1 MAFSANE
8 TAAQSAPERW
18 HKKIWKRYGWAIT
31 LFVLLR
37 LAFML
42 LAIVN
47 AGVSPEA
54 GTSGN
59 VFQRYLI
66 QPWNQWDVE
75 YFLRIASQGYRAAD
89 GTAQFHP
96 LFPMLGRVAG
106 HLTGWLT
113 GGDLL
118 IGLLLVSSVC
128 TILFLVALEDL
139 AAMDM
144 PAAEARRAAF
154 YFAHAPTAFIL
165 FAPYTESL
173 FLLCAVL
180 AFRMARR
187 ERWWMAG
194 AAGAAAVL
202 TRQQGLFLLAPL
214 AWELVG
220 WARRSGR
227 PLLSHWRA
235 AFGIGL
241 IPLAYLG
248 WLVYRALALGDLV
261 VDLKQPRTLIYGLLI
276 SRSATQVVEQQS
288 FMAPWNALWLAFQ
301 HLNRT
306 TVIDLAASGLFVLLL
321 ALGGRALWR
330 MRASYLVYSA
340 VILLVSFSL
349 NTGEP
354 HPYKG
359 LTRHCLLA
367 FPLLLPLAVWGRR
380 PLVNL
385 LTLGIGFVLLLG
397 MTFLYYNETLWLP

>member
-1 MAFSANE
+1 MAYSDDG
-8 TAAQSAPERW
+8 TAALPL
-18 HKKIWKRYGWAIT
+18 HKRIWKRYGWAIT

-37 LAFML
+37 LAFLL

-47 AGVSPEA
+47 SGVSPEA

-59 VFQRYLI
+59 FFQRYVI

-75 YFLRIASQGYRAAD
+75 YFLRIAAQGYRADD

-96 LFPMLGRVAG
+96 LYPLLGRAA
-106 HLTGWLT
+106 GWLL
-113 GGDLL
+113 GGDFLL
-118 IGLLLVSSVC
+118 GLLLVGGVC
-128 TILFLVALEDL
+128 AILFLVALEAL
-139 AAMDM
+139 AAMDL
-144 PAAEARRAAF
+144 PPAEARRAAF

-180 AFRMARR
+180 CFRMARE
-187 ERWWMAG
+187 ERWWRAG
-194 AAGAAAVL
+194 AAGALAAL
-202 TRQQGLFLLAPL
+202 TRQQGLFLLVPV
-214 AWELVG
+214 AWELWG
-220 WARRSGR
+220 AIRRSPR
-227 PLLSHWRA
+227 PLRAHWRA
-235 AFGIGL
+235 ALGVAL

-261 VDLKQPRTLIYGLLI
+261 VDPRRPRTLIYGLLI

-288 FMAPWNALWLAFQ
+288 FMAPWRALGLAFD

-330 MRASYLVYSA
+330 IRPSYLLYSA
-340 VILLVSFSL
+340 LILLVSFSL

-385 LTLGIGFVLLLG
+385 LTLAIGFTLLLG

>member
-1 MAFSANE
+1 MPFSANE
-8 TAAQSAPERW
+8 AAAQPW
-18 HKKIWKRYGWAIT
+18 HKKIWKRYGWAVT

-37 LAFML
+37 LAFIL

-47 AGVSPEA
+47 SGVSPEA

-59 VFQRYLI
+59 FFQRYVI

-75 YFLRIASQGYRAAD
+75 YFLRIASRGYRAED

-96 LFPMLGRVAG
+96 LFPLLGRLA
-106 HLTGWLT
+106 GWLT

-118 IGLLLVSSVC
+118 LGLLLVGGVC

-139 AAMDM
+139 AALDL

-154 YFAHAPTAFIL
+154 YFAHAPAAFIL

-202 TRQQGLFLLAPL
+202 TRQQGLFLLVPM
-214 AWELVG
+214 AWEFAV

-227 PLLSHWRA
+227 PALSHWRA
-235 AFGIGL
+235 GL
-241 IPLAYLG
+241 GLVPIPLAYLG
-248 WLVYRALALGDLV
+248 WLLYRGLALGDLV
-261 VDLKQPRTLIYGLLI
+261 VDFRRPGTLIYGLLI

-288 FMAPWNALWLAFQ
+288 FMAPWSALWLAFQ

-306 TVIDLAASGLFVLLL
+306 TAIDLAASGLFVLLL

-330 MRASYLVYSA
+330 LRSSYFIYSL

-367 FPLLLPLAVWGRR
+367 FPLMLPLAVWGRR

-385 LTLGIGFVLLLG
+385 ATLGIGFVWLLA